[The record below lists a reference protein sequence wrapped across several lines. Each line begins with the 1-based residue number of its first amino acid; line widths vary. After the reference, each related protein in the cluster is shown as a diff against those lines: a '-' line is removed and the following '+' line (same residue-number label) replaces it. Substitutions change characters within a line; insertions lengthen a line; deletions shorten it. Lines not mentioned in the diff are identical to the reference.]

1 MRALR
6 WLVTAMT
13 LVFLL
18 SPLLVIA
25 IVSVNENR
33 YMDFP
38 PAGLSGA
45 WYSALWSDIGWRSA
59 IQRSLFIAATS
70 AALAVAVAT
79 PFAYVLRTY
88 HIRLSPLLYSL
99 GILPFMLPPVIS
111 ALGAQVFWNSTHHV
125 GRIENVIIAHSV
137 FFSTLPLITI
147 SLALETMDPALGEA
161 ARTMGAN
168 ARTTFRTITLPL
180 LVPSMITGYA
190 AAFVLSLNEYIIAFL
205 VAGFS
210 VETLPIKIFNSLRY
224 GFTPTIASVA
234 VVFILISGTVFS
246 LFAIFGRLLQFLGA
260 DAAALERNE
269 TAARPRR
276 RRLSLPREEPVAA
289 ADP

>member
-1 MRALR
+1 MMRALK
-6 WLVTAMT
+6 WLVTGIT
-13 LVFLL
+13 LMFLL
-18 SPLLVIA
+18 SPLVVIS

-38 PAGLSGA
+38 PAGLSAA

-70 AALAVAVAT
+70 AALAVVVAT

-88 HIRLSPLLYSL
+88 RIRLSPLLYSL

-168 ARTTFRTITLPL
+168 SRTTFRTITLPL
-180 LVPSMITGYA
+180 LVPSIVTGYA

-260 DAAALERNE
+260 DPAALERNE
-269 TAARPRR
+269 TAARRR
-276 RRLSLPREEPVAA
+276 RRVRVAPVATTVRS
-289 ADP
+289 

>member
-1 MRALR
+1 MRALK
-6 WLVTAMT
+6 WLVTT
-13 LVFLL
+13 LTLAFLL
-18 SPLLVIA
+18 APLVVIA

-38 PAGLSGA
+38 PAGLSA
-45 WYSALWSDIGWRSA
+45 QWYAALWSDIGWRSA
-59 IQRSLFIAATS
+59 IVRSLVIAGTS

-88 HIRLSPLLYSL
+88 RIRLSPLLYSL
-99 GILPFMLPPVIS
+99 GIVPFMLPPVIS
-111 ALGAQVFWNSTHHV
+111 ALGAQVFWNSAHHV
-125 GRIENVIIAHSV
+125 GRIENVVIAHSV

-147 SLALETMDPALGEA
+147 SLALETMDPALAEA

-168 ARTTFRTITLPL
+168 SRTTFRTITLPL

-260 DAAALERNE
+260 DPAALERNE
-269 TAARPRR
+269 TAAGRR
-276 RRLSLPREEPVAA
+276 RRRVRLAPAA
-289 ADP
+289 TIVRS